1 MSAEG
6 NALNTVLYLLQL
18 HVLSLAI
25 TLAEN
30 LFLHGDMGF
39 GSAGLRVLILL
50 FSHYKSRCSGEY
62 LLLLGGGEK
71 LQVRNS
77 G

>member
-1 MSAEG
+1 M
-6 NALNTVLYLLQL
+6 VLYLLQL
-18 HVLSLAI
+18 HVLSS
-25 TLAEN
+25 LAEN

-50 FSHYKSRCSGEY
+50 FSHCKSRCSGEY

-71 LQVRNS
+71 LQMRNS